1 VIDFGATGAT
11 DFTINRGNGSDVL
24 YAAYSTGVVF
34 AGVVFAGVTDLTGL
48 LGFAARRRRSSA
60 LTA

>member
-24 YAAYSTGVVF
+24 YSAYI

-48 LGFAARRRRSSA
+48 VGFAARRRLSSA

>member
-1 VIDFGATGAT
+1 MY
-11 DFTINRGNGSDVL
+11 RGNGSDVL
-24 YAAYSTGVVF
+24 YTAYSAG
-34 AGVVFAGVTDLTGL
+34 GVVFAGVTDLTGL

>member
-1 VIDFGATGAT
+1 MIDFGATGAA

-24 YAAYSTGVVF
+24 YSAYI

-48 LGFAARRRRSSA
+48 VGFAARRRRSSA